1 MRVFIHNKHIHL
13 LTGCGIANTCR
24 DFEKLWNAKNKKKWR
39 ALKVLV
45 IDEVSM
51 IDASF
56 LEFLDVH
63 VRNVRGN
70 GNEAFGGLQLIFCG
84 DFCQLPGITRCKYEC
99 LYVCIY
105 KYINIHLNMYTYVC
119 IYTYIYVYIF
129 LCVRI

>member
-56 LEFLDVH
+56 LEFLDVN

-99 LYVCIY
+99 LYVYIY
-105 KYINIHLNMYTYVC
+105 KYINIHLNMYTNVC

>member
-1 MRVFIHNKHIHL
+1 MYIYCIHLHVRVFIHNKHIHL

-56 LEFLDVH
+56 LEFLDVN

-99 LYVCIY
+99 LYV
-105 KYINIHLNMYTYVC
+105 
-119 IYTYIYVYIF
+119 YIYIHIYI
-129 LCVRI
+129 